1 MLSPPVAAL
10 RALELGRWGRDKRS
24 VELVLARGGWR
35 LEVGRKGAIDR
46 VGVRVSAKAKE
57 DERWEGYCGETYNV
71 RVNALNR
78 FLHSRKVEEEPER
91 VLALLSAMLCA
102 A

>member
-1 MLSPPVAAL
+1 MARVAEHENIGRLAHSMLSPPVAAL

-57 DERWEGYCGETYNV
+57 DER
-71 RVNALNR
+71 
-78 FLHSRKVEEEPER
+78 
-91 VLALLSAMLCA
+91 
-102 A
+102 